1 MSLWDGCPASLFD
14 LYIEVGEI
22 KPISR
27 SDCDCSYVDVW
38 IGSSVGNASFRQEC
52 ANVQR
57 RPIWT
62 VFKQILKLSKNKEV
76 CLVFMCDDIADW
88 GNDTE
93 EWSRSIYLLL
103 EELKNRKKLAGSV
116 LFTRKT
122 GEQIRQRSQSSD
134 FRREKD
140 RNEYI
145 ALYKTLD
152 VLVTQQANRYA
163 SAEKRSVFYASE
175 EAGVRLSWL
184 LDPTK

>member
-1 MSLWDGCPASLFD
+1 MTLFICSCHFHCTRKPPARCRWFQKALAMPNPTAGEDGGRE
-14 LYIEVGEI
+14 IE
-22 KPISR
+22 K
-27 SDCDCSYVDVW
+27 Y
-38 IGSSVGNASFRQEC
+38 
-52 ANVQR
+52 
-57 RPIWT
+57 
-62 VFKQILKLSKNKEV
+62 
-76 CLVFMCDDIADW
+76 CLVFMCDDVAGW

-145 ALYKTLD
+145 VLYKTLD

-175 EAGVRLSWL
+175 EAGARLSWL